1 MWLKAL
7 TPIKVLP
14 TGKDA
19 RARIVREG
27 DQPFEIDDE
36 VGAHLVAERAAQEVA
51 APAPAVPAT
60 GGNKAVK

>member
-19 RARIVREG
+19 RARIVRDG
-27 DQPFEIDDE
+27 DPAFEIDDE
-36 VGAHLVAERAAQEVA
+36 AGAELVASGAAQEVA
-51 APAPAVPAT
+51 APAPAAGAKAT
-60 GGNKAVK
+60 K